1 MSLYH
6 ITTRHIFCC
15 AFWDLIVAAMSAIT
29 QNSPPV
35 HLYCEIRAFMSMSI
49 GRLSLEHCP
58 RNRQERCQACLWN
71 ACGVTTADAVGI
83 GIHLTHNL
91 LQIRDMH
98 NLHLQQSPPF

>member
-58 RNRQERCQACLWN
+58 RNRQETLSSMLVECLRSNDSGRGRYWHTPN
-71 ACGVTTADAVGI
+71 
-83 GIHLTHNL
+83 
-91 LQIRDMH
+91 
-98 NLHLQQSPPF
+98 P